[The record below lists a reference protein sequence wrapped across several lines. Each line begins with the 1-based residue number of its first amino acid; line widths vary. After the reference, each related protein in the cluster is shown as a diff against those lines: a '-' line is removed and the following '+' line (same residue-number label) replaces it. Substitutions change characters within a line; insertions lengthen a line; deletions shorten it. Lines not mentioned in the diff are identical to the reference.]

1 MGKSGKAKRLPV
13 SSIVAVLIVIA
24 AGGITWYGLSAG
36 DGPAAASSVPLPA
49 ITLPA
54 DETVSA
60 APASLPSALPGGL
73 PTRIVAPSAGIDAP
87 ISEVGVVV
95 QDGRPSWETA
105 WQAVGHH
112 MDSARPGQPGNM
124 VLTGHVSV
132 ADPGNVPTFKALRNL
147 KPGDIIE
154 VHSGNEVYRYSVT
167 GVAVVSPS
175 ETRLLRSDHTSRI
188 TLITCTKDLKQRLV
202 VVGMLV

>member
-1 MGKSGKAKRLPV
+1 MGKNGTARRLPV
-13 SSIVAVLIVIA
+13 SSVVAVLLVIA
-24 AGGITWYGLSAG
+24 AGGITWYGISAG
-36 DGPAAASSVPLPA
+36 DGPAAASSAPLPA

-60 APASLPSALPGGL
+60 APASLPAALPGGL

-87 ISEVGVVV
+87 IAEVGVVV
-95 QDGRPSWETA
+95 ENGRSAWETA

-132 ADPGNVPTFKALRNL
+132 ANSSNAATFKMLHQL
-147 KPGDIIE
+147 KPGDIVE
-154 VHSGNEVYRYSVT
+154 VHSGDEVFRYSVT
-167 GVAVVSPS
+167 GVAVVSPA
-175 ETRLLRSDHTSRI
+175 ETRLLRSDHASRI
-188 TLITCTKDLKQRLV
+188 TLITCTRDLKQRLV
-202 VVGMLV
+202 VVGTLV